1 MAAPSVRTASCGD
14 RVFAASSTM
23 GSVDPLHDPDDE
35 ALLHPRQAR
44 ELAGVIETA
53 RMASGAIRNG
63 SIGRVGAA
71 HVVVNSGNPLTG
83 GNHACGLWGTL
94 AEVARTLLHLEETF
108 AEAGRSEAV
117 VYASP
122 TTVTEIEGIA
132 DDAGWRAV
140 EENVAML
147 YRSRD
152 ARPAPTRSGEARAAR
167 EADVSGMAELLADEA
182 GLSSSGESRLAR
194 NLEYRLDDSRCV
206 LSVVDD
212 SGDSDPGTARI
223 AGFAVGFVEHG
234 AGLVEQ
240 VVTRSGRR
248 GRGIGRTLVADVV
261 ARVRERGARTIA
273 AHAEEGGSD
282 ERFAESCG
290 FEAVYAVTA
299 YARRVDELLD

>member
-1 MAAPSVRTASCGD
+1 M
-14 RVFAASSTM
+14 
-23 GSVDPLHDPDDE
+23 DPLHDPDDE
-35 ALLHPRQAR
+35 ELLHPRQAR

-53 RMASGAIRNG
+53 RMASGAVRNG

-71 HVVVNSGNPLTG
+71 RVVLNNGNPLTG
-83 GNHACGLWGTL
+83 GNHACALWGTL

-108 AEAGRSEAV
+108 AEAERAEAV

-122 TTVTEIEGIA
+122 TTVAEIEGIA

-140 EENVAML
+140 EENVALL
-147 YRSRD
+147 YRMRQE
-152 ARPAPTRSGEARAAR
+152 PAAVGRGAQPRTAR

-194 NLEYRLDDSRCV
+194 NLGHRLDDPRCV

-212 SGDSDPGTARI
+212 PGGSRDADAAPEVERL
-223 AGFAVGFVEHG
+223 AGFAMGFVEHG
-234 AGLVEQ
+234 VGLVEQ
-240 VVTRSGRR
+240 VVARPGRR
-248 GRGIGRTLVADVV
+248 GRGIGRTLVADIV
-261 ARVRERGARTIA
+261 AHVRERGARMIA
-273 AHAEEGGSD
+273 AHAEEGGSA
-282 ERFAESCG
+282 ERFAEVCG